1 LSIKAFITLDIEDV
15 MTDKFV
21 SSFLSA

>member
-1 LSIKAFITLDIEDV
+1 

-21 SSFLSA
+21 S

>member
-1 LSIKAFITLDIEDV
+1 M

-21 SSFLSA
+21 HKVV

>member
-1 LSIKAFITLDIEDV
+1 

-21 SSFLSA
+21 SSDSLGP